1 VLGARHSVA
10 LMGRQDK
17 KEERHRVPRSQQTMS
32 LYQVQKLIYQLN
44 RDPRTRERYAAER
57 DAVLAE
63 YELTEEEKGAL
74 TQPDIGL
81 LYVLGV
87 NGQLLMHFAALHK
100 IEWTDYLER
109 MRQGLKQHGQVRE
122 GVYAA
127 TGYEGVEAHDARL
140 KAARENR

>member
-1 VLGARHSVA
+1 
-10 LMGRQDK
+10 
-17 KEERHRVPRSQQTMS
+17 MS

-44 RDPRTRERYAAER
+44 RDPRTRERYAADR

-63 YELTEEEKGAL
+63 YDLTAEEQGAL
-74 TQPDIGL
+74 TKPDIGL

-100 IEWTDYLER
+100 IEWSDYLDR
-109 MRQGLKQHGQVRE
+109 MRHGLREHGQVRE

-140 KAARENR
+140 KRDRENR

>member
-1 VLGARHSVA
+1 
-10 LMGRQDK
+10 
-17 KEERHRVPRSQQTMS
+17 MS

-44 RDPRTRERYAAER
+44 RDPRTQARYESER

-63 YELTEEEKGAL
+63 YELTDEEKTAL
-74 TQPDIGL
+74 AAPDIGL

-109 MRQGLKQHGQVRE
+109 MRQGVKTHGPVRE
-122 GVYAA
+122 GVYAM
-127 TGYEGVEAHDARL
+127 TGYCGEKG
-140 KAARENR
+140 

>member
-1 VLGARHSVA
+1 
-10 LMGRQDK
+10 
-17 KEERHRVPRSQQTMS
+17 MS

-44 RDPRTRERYAAER
+44 RDPRTRERYASER

-63 YELTEEEKGAL
+63 YELSDEERAAIVE
-74 TQPDIGL
+74 PDIGL

-100 IEWTDYLER
+100 IEWNDYLER
-109 MRQGLKQHGQVRE
+109 MRQGLKLHGAVRE

-127 TGYEGVEAHDARL
+127 TGYEDVEAHDVRL
-140 KAARENR
+140 KRQREAG

>member
-1 VLGARHSVA
+1 
-10 LMGRQDK
+10 
-17 KEERHRVPRSQQTMS
+17 MS

-44 RDPRTRERYAAER
+44 RDPRTRERYGRER
-57 DAVLAE
+57 DEVLAE
-63 YELTEEEKGAL
+63 YELTDEEKRAL
-74 TQPDIGL
+74 VEPDIGL

-100 IEWTDYLER
+100 IEWTAYLEA
-109 MRQGLKQHGQVRE
+109 MRQGLKTHGPVRE

-140 KAARENR
+140 KREREND

>member
-1 VLGARHSVA
+1 
-10 LMGRQDK
+10 
-17 KEERHRVPRSQQTMS
+17 MS

-57 DAVLAE
+57 DSVLAE
-63 YELTEEEKGAL
+63 YELSDEERRAIVE
-74 TQPDIGL
+74 PDVGL

-100 IEWTDYLER
+100 IEWLDYLER
-109 MRQGLKQHGQVRE
+109 MRQGLKAHGAVRE

-140 KAARENR
+140 KEEREGR

>member
-1 VLGARHSVA
+1 
-10 LMGRQDK
+10 
-17 KEERHRVPRSQQTMS
+17 MS

-44 RDPRTRERYAAER
+44 RDPRTQERYGRER
-57 DAVLAE
+57 DAVLDE
-63 YELTEEEKGAL
+63 YELTTEEHGAL
-74 TQPDIGL
+74 GKPDIGL

-87 NGQLLMHFAALHK
+87 NGQLLMHFAAMHK

-109 MRQGLKQHGQVRE
+109 MRVGLKQYGAVRE

-140 KAARENR
+140 KAEREKR

>member
-1 VLGARHSVA
+1 
-10 LMGRQDK
+10 
-17 KEERHRVPRSQQTMS
+17 MS

-44 RDPRTRERYAAER
+44 RDPRAQQRYDSER
-57 DAVLAE
+57 DAVLDE
-63 YELTEEEKGAL
+63 YELTDEERLAL
-74 TQPDIGL
+74 AKPDIGL

-100 IEWTDYLER
+100 IEWTDYLDR
-109 MRQGLKQHGQVRE
+109 MRLGLAMHGAVRD

-140 KAARENR
+140 KREREGR

>member
-1 VLGARHSVA
+1 
-10 LMGRQDK
+10 
-17 KEERHRVPRSQQTMS
+17 MS

-44 RDPRTRERYAAER
+44 RDPRTRQRYAEER
-57 DAVLAE
+57 DAVLRE
-63 YELTEEEKGAL
+63 YDLTQEEIGAL
-74 TQPDIGL
+74 QKPDIGL

-87 NGQLLMHFAALHK
+87 NGQLLMHFAALHR

-109 MRQGLKQHGQVRE
+109 MRQGLREHGPVRE

-140 KAARENR
+140 KAEREAH

>member
-1 VLGARHSVA
+1 
-10 LMGRQDK
+10 
-17 KEERHRVPRSQQTMS
+17 MS

-44 RDPRTRERYAAER
+44 RDPRTRERYAVER
-57 DAVLAE
+57 DTVLAE
-63 YELTEEEKGAL
+63 YELTAEETGAL
-74 TQPDIGL
+74 TKPDIGL

-100 IEWTDYLER
+100 IEWTDYLDR
-109 MRQGLKQHGQVRE
+109 MRHGLREHGQVRE

-140 KAARENR
+140 KRDRENR

>member
-1 VLGARHSVA
+1 
-10 LMGRQDK
+10 
-17 KEERHRVPRSQQTMS
+17 MS

-44 RDPRTRERYAAER
+44 RDPRTRQRYADER
-57 DAVLAE
+57 DTVLAD
-63 YELTEEEKGAL
+63 YDL
-74 TQPDIGL
+74 TQEEIDALKKTDIGL

-87 NGQLLMHFAALHK
+87 NGQLLMHFAALHR

-109 MRQGLKQHGQVRE
+109 MREGLRQYGPVRE

-140 KAARENR
+140 KAEREIC

>member
-1 VLGARHSVA
+1 
-10 LMGRQDK
+10 
-17 KEERHRVPRSQQTMS
+17 MS

-44 RDPRTRERYAAER
+44 RDPYTRQRYAEER

-63 YELTEEEKGAL
+63 YDLTQEEIGAL
-74 TQPDIGL
+74 EKPDIGL

-87 NGQLLMHFAALHK
+87 NGQLLMHFAALHR

-109 MRQGLKQHGQVRE
+109 MRQGLREHGPVRD

-127 TGYEGVEAHDARL
+127 TGYEGVEVHEARL
-140 KAARENR
+140 RAERETR

>member
-1 VLGARHSVA
+1 
-10 LMGRQDK
+10 
-17 KEERHRVPRSQQTMS
+17 MS

-44 RDPRTRERYAAER
+44 RDPRTQQRYDSER
-57 DAVLAE
+57 DGVLGE
-63 YELTEEEKGAL
+63 YDLTDEERSAL
-74 TQPDIGL
+74 AKPDIGL

-100 IEWTDYLER
+100 IEWTDYLDL
-109 MRQGLKQHGQVRE
+109 MRQGLAMHGAVRD

-140 KAARENR
+140 KREREGR

>member
-1 VLGARHSVA
+1 
-10 LMGRQDK
+10 
-17 KEERHRVPRSQQTMS
+17 MS

-44 RDPRTRERYAAER
+44 RDPRTRERYASER

-63 YELTEEEKGAL
+63 YELSDEERSAIV
-74 TQPDIGL
+74 QPDIGL

-100 IEWTDYLER
+100 IEWLDYLER
-109 MRQGLKQHGQVRE
+109 MRQGLTAHGPVRE

-140 KAARENR
+140 KMARENG